1 LLQEI
6 IMQVTL
12 EKLPENNGAIIL
24 IGSENLDAGN
34 VKTFKEQIAPALN
47 EFPTVLIDMSQL
59 SFVDSS
65 GLGALLSC
73 LRTMNNKSGQLKLF
87 AMAKPVQAL
96 FELVRMHRIF
106 SIYNNRTEAL
116 AAL

>member
-1 LLQEI
+1 MKIE
-6 IMQVTL
+6 V
-12 EKLPENNGAIIL
+12 EKLADNRGAIVS
-24 IGSENLDAGN
+24 IGSDSLDAGN
-34 VKTFKEQIAPALN
+34 VKAFKDALH
-47 EFPTVLIDMSQL
+47 PVLDANSAVLVDMSSL

-73 LRTMNNKSGQLKLF
+73 LRTMNNKNGQLKLF

-106 SIYNNRTEAL
+106 AIYNNRQEAL

>member
-1 LLQEI
+1 MKIEI
-6 IMQVTL
+6 
-12 EKLPENNGAIIL
+12 EKLPEDRGVIVAIK
-24 IGSENLDAGN
+24 SENLDAGN
-34 VKTFKEQIAPALN
+34 AKAFKDALQ
-47 EFPTVLIDMSQL
+47 PILDAHPSVLLDMGTL
-59 SFVDSS
+59 TFVDSS

-73 LRTMNNKSGQLKLF
+73 LRTMNNKNGQLKLF

-106 SIYNNRTEAL
+106 SIHANRDEAI

>member
-1 LLQEI
+1 
-6 IMQVTL
+6 M
-12 EKLPENNGAIIL
+12 KLDIEHIQDGAGAIVTIRC
-24 IGSENLDAGN
+24 ENLDAGN
-34 VKTFKEQIAPALN
+34 IKAFKDGLMPILENHGA
-47 EFPTVLIDMSQL
+47 VLLDMHQL

-106 SIYNNRTEAL
+106 AIYNNRDEAL